1 MKELN
6 MWTELQKNLLL
17 CTLCLIAIF
26 KGCTCNY
33 QRVEW
38 CREECNEKDKDVVSC
53 GLSHVECK

>member
-1 MKELN
+1 